1 MGNETRELHRWA
13 ELHRRAPPKNDRSG
27 GRREPLKIVS
37 TGADKAGGPR
47 VLFVA
52 EAFGGGMLEIT
63 RMQAEGLAR
72 IGFGVGIAYGRR
84 PETPVDIRAFVDESV
99 ELIPLPWTDRSLS
112 AQVRAQ
118 RSLRRVVR
126 DWRPDL
132 LHLMSS
138 FAGLHGVLA
147 ASGTPTVYTPQAYA
161 FTMMSEPVAKRWIY
175 LITESF
181 VAGSVDLIGACSLS
195 EGEQARSLPGSTAV
209 AVVPNGIDELS
220 RHRLRP
226 PGIIDKDLTVV
237 AIGRPLPQ
245 RQPEA
250 CARILSAVGKRGQ
263 VRWLGGGR
271 DNSPGTRALNDAGIP
286 MTGWMSR
293 EKTLEALSEST
304 IYLHWTAWD
313 GLSLS
318 VLEAMALD
326 VIVVASDIGPNREVL
341 GPDQVCPSE
350 REATNLIRSLLQDA
364 DLRKRF
370 LQNQHQRRRCYGA
383 DAMVQRWASIYESLL
398 GRTRAVALA
407 HPERSEPRS
416 HPLRDRR

>member
-1 MGNETRELHRWA
+1 MGNGTRELHRRALITNRSRVRHGPHGVVNLDGREA
-13 ELHRRAPPKNDRSG
+13 EA
-27 GRREPLKIVS
+27 
-37 TGADKAGGPR
+37 PR

-52 EAFGGGMLEIT
+52 EAFGGGMFEIT

-72 IGFGVGIAYGRR
+72 LGFGVGIAYGQR
-84 PETPVDIRAFVDESV
+84 PETPGDIRASVDESD
-99 ELIPLPWTDRSLS
+99 ELIPLPWTDRSIS
-112 AQVRAQ
+112 TQIRAQ
-118 RSLRRVVR
+118 RSLRRLVR

-138 FAGLHGVLA
+138 FAGLHGVFA
-147 ASGTPTVYTPQAYA
+147 ANGTPTVYTPQAYA
-161 FTMMSEPVAKRWIY
+161 FTMMCERAAKRWIY

-220 RHRLRP
+220 RHRLRSRASASRE
-226 PGIIDKDLTVV
+226 DLTVV
-237 AIGRPLPQ
+237 AMGRPLPQ

-250 CARILSAVGKRGQ
+250 CARILSAVGEHGQ
-263 VRWLGGGR
+263 VRWLGGGW
-271 DNSPGTRALNDAGIP
+271 DDTPGARALIGAGIP
-286 MTGWMSR
+286 VTGWMRR
-293 EKTLEALSEST
+293 EMALKALSEST

-318 VLEAMALD
+318 LLEAMALD

-350 REATNLIRSLLQDA
+350 QEATNLIRALLDDA
-364 DLRKRF
+364 ELRERF
-370 LQNQHQRRRCYGA
+370 LENQRDRRRWYGA
-383 DAMVQRWASIYESLL
+383 DAMVHRWANIYESLL
-398 GRTRAVALA
+398 GRQACACALA
-407 HPERSEPRS
+407 RAEQRDHEGGAHRWC
-416 HPLRDRR
+416 PLPSCA